1 MSYQRLTAHWVYGG
15 FLSAFVITALGLVL
29 LRDASLALILV
40 YLHLPMYQVHQYEEH
55 DGDRFRTWVND
66 VMGGGRDL
74 LPATAIF
81 VINIVGVWALFTA
94 VIVGAASYD
103 IGLGLAVVYPT
114 LINAVAH
121 VVPVLVRRAYNPGA
135 ATAALLFLPVSG
147 ATLWVLSRT
156 PGVDRL
162 DHAIGLAVGVVLHAL
177 IVLYVRRRFQR
188 LSD

>member
-1 MSYQRLTAHWVYGG
+1 MSYERLTSNWVYGG

-29 LRDASLALILV
+29 LRDASLALVLV

-55 DGDRFRTWVND
+55 DGDRFRTWGND

-74 LPATAIF
+74 LPVTAIF

-121 VVPVLVRRAYNPGA
+121 VVPVLVSRKNNPGA
-135 ATAALLFLPVSG
+135 GTAARSSMSFCHVRSSVVACFPTPWASRGCG
-147 ATLWVLSRT
+147 AAGVRFTTRRET
-156 PGVDRL
+156 P
-162 DHAIGLAVGVVLHAL
+162 AL
-177 IVLYVRRRFQR
+177 RGRGP
-188 LSD
+188 